1 MGHPY
6 DLKILIGHMLDTNK
20 IDWKFFQTGRGA
32 NRDQPTGEQL
42 IEFAVSVNKKVTTR
56 LHNEWMKGII

>member
-1 MGHPY
+1 MPE
-6 DLKILIGHMLDTNK
+6 I
-20 IDWKFFQTGRGA
+20 KFIMNGYKLSFQTGRGA